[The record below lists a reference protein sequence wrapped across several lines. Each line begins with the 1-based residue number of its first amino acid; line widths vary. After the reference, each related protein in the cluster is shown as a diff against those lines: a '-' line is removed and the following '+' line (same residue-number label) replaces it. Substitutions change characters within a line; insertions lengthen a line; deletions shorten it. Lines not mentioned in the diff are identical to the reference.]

1 MKLELVSRE
10 KLEYI
15 AKKVLGYSLQ
25 DAEKDYFLALTMKI
39 ISQSAFGE
47 LLVFKGGTSIYHCFL
62 EQLRFSEDLDF
73 TSRDKN
79 ISLDSFR
86 RIFNENKIFEIKK
99 EFESYT
105 TIKIERL
112 KYNGVLEVPNSIKV
126 EVDKFQNVYLPTLK
140 KYYKNEWELAFEVNV
155 MNPVEIC
162 AEKIRATNDRFRYR
176 DFYDLYMLS
185 NKYAIDLAES
195 VKIISKKEIRKPIS
209 KSNIIRNLSYALG
222 EENDK
227 SNLIFYK
234 EEISKEKIGAF
245 FENLNIPDFKSNV

>member
-39 ISQSAFGE
+39 ISQSALGE
-47 LLVFKGGTSIYHCFL
+47 LLVFKGRTSIYHCYL
-62 EQLRFSEDLDF
+62 DQLRFSEDLDF

-79 ISLDSFR
+79 ISLDSFN
-86 RIFNENKIFEIKK
+86 RIFNEYKIFEIKK
-99 EFESYT
+99 DFESHT

-155 MNPVEIC
+155 MNPIEIC

-209 KSNIIRNLSYALG
+209 KSNIIRNLSYVLG

-227 SNLIFYK
+227 SNLVFYK
-234 EEISKEKIGAF
+234 EEIPKEKIGSF